1 MYLRHLRSIVLKG
14 NKKMEIVYLIV
25 GLAIGFVITFLFLK
39 NKKTVPIEEVNRI
52 NDEFN
57 SLKIEAG
64 RLTERIKLFEIDKTS
79 LQSDLKNEREKS
91 EQLNSENSAL
101 KSDYS
106 NLQQKLTE
114 QKAEVEELQK
124 KFTTEFENLANRIFD
139 DKTKRFSEQSKT
151 NLQEI
156 LNPLKER
163 ITEFQSKV
171 EETNKESIK
180 GHASLREQLSMLKDM
195 NQQITQEA
203 KNLTEALKG
212 QSKIQGNWGE
222 FILESILEK
231 SGLVK
236 GREYVVQESLTA
248 ESGKRFQPDVI
259 IKLPENKS
267 IVIDSKV
274 SLVAY
279 EKFIS
284 SDDEHQKQLAL
295 REHINSI
302 RSHIKNLSSK
312 NYQNLYQLE
321 SLDFVLMFMPVEPAF
336 ALAVQNDQTIFND
349 AFEMNIVIVSPST
362 LLATLRTI
370 SSIWRQENQNRYALE
385 IARQSGDM
393 LDKFTAFV
401 DDLISVGKGLV
412 NAKDNYDKAMNKLT
426 EGRGNLISRSEKI
439 KQLGAK
445 ASKSLPP
452 AIINRADL
460 DDDNNLTDN

>member
-1 MYLRHLRSIVLKG
+1 
-14 NKKMEIVYLIV
+14 MEIIYLLIGLVV
-25 GLAIGFVITFLFLK
+25 GFIIAYLFLK
-39 NKKTVPIEEVNRI
+39 SKKTIPIEEVNRL
-52 NDEFN
+52 NEEFN
-57 SLKIEAG
+57 SLKVEAG
-64 RLTERIKLFEIDKTS
+64 KFSERIKLLDSDKASLLSEIKG
-79 LQSDLKNEREKS
+79 EREKS
-91 EQLNSENSAL
+91 EKLTSENSSL

-106 NLQQKLTE
+106 NLQQKLIE
-114 QKAEVEELQK
+114 QKEEINTLQE
-124 KFTTEFENLANRIFD
+124 KFTKEFENLANKIFKE
-139 DKTKRFSEQSKT
+139 KTDEFSKQSKT

-156 LNPLKER
+156 LNPLKDR
-163 ITEFQSKV
+163 IVEFQSKV
-171 EETNKESIK
+171 EETNKESIR

-212 QSKIQGNWGE
+212 QSKTQGNWGE

-248 ESGKRFQPDVI
+248 ESGKRYQPDVI

-284 SDDEHQKQLAL
+284 SDDESQKVLAL

-370 SSIWRQENQNRYALE
+370 SSIWRQENQNKNALE
-385 IARQSGDM
+385 IARQAGS
-393 LDKFTAFV
+393 LYDKFVNFYN
-401 DDLISVGKGLV
+401 DLLDVGKKMDS
-412 NAKDNYDKAMNKLT
+412 AKDSYENAMKKIHD
-426 EGRGNLISRSEKI
+426 GRGNLISGVEKI
-439 KQLGAK
+439 KELGAK

-452 AIINRADL
+452 AAINCADIDSDTNLL
-460 DDDNNLTDN
+460 DN

>member
-1 MYLRHLRSIVLKG
+1 
-14 NKKMEIVYLIV
+14 
-25 GLAIGFVITFLFLK
+25 
-39 NKKTVPIEEVNRI
+39 
-52 NDEFN
+52 
-57 SLKIEAG
+57 
-64 RLTERIKLFEIDKTS
+64 
-79 LQSDLKNEREKS
+79 
-91 EQLNSENSAL
+91 
-101 KSDYS
+101 
-106 NLQQKLTE
+106 
-114 QKAEVEELQK
+114 
-124 KFTTEFENLANRIFD
+124 
-139 DKTKRFSEQSKT
+139 
-151 NLQEI
+151 
-156 LNPLKER
+156 
-163 ITEFQSKV
+163 
-171 EETNKESIK
+171 
-180 GHASLREQLSMLKDM
+180 MLKDM

-212 QSKIQGNWGE
+212 QSKTQGNWGE

-236 GREYVVQESLTA
+236 GREYVVQESLTS
-248 ESGKRFQPDVI
+248 ESGRRFQPDVI

-284 SDDEHQKQLAL
+284 SEDENQKALAL

-370 SSIWRQENQNRYALE
+370 SSIWRQEKQNRNALE
-385 IARQSGDM
+385 IAKQSGDM

-401 DDLISVGKGLV
+401 EDLLTVGKGLISV
-412 NAKDNYDKAMNKLT
+412 KDNYDKAMNKLT
-426 EGRGNLISRSEKI
+426 DGRGNLINRAEKI

-452 AIINRADL
+452 NILNRADQ
-460 DDDNNLTDN
+460 DDDTNLLDN

>member
-1 MYLRHLRSIVLKG
+1 
-14 NKKMEIVYLIV
+14 MEILFLIV
-25 GLAIGFVITFLFLK
+25 GLLVGFVIAFLFLK
-39 NKKTVPIEEVNRI
+39 SKKTIPIEEVNRL
-52 NDEFN
+52 NEEFN
-57 SLKIEAG
+57 SLKVEAG
-64 RLTERIKLFEIDKTS
+64 KFSERNKLLESDKTS
-79 LQSDLKNEREKS
+79 LQSELKSEREKS
-91 EQLNSENSAL
+91 EKLTSDNSSL
-101 KSDYS
+101 RSDYS
-106 NLQQKLTE
+106 NLQTKLSE
-114 QKAEVEELQK
+114 QKAEIEELQQ
-124 KFTTEFENLANRIFD
+124 KFTKEFENLANKIFKE
-139 DKTKRFSEQSKT
+139 KTDEFSKQSKT

-163 ITEFQSKV
+163 IVEFQSKV
-171 EETNKESIK
+171 EETNKESIR
-180 GHASLREQLSMLKDM
+180 GHASLREQLSMLKDI

-212 QSKIQGNWGE
+212 QSKTQGNWGE

-236 GREYVVQESLTA
+236 GMQYVVQESLKT

-274 SLVAY
+274 SLVGY
-279 EKFIS
+279 ERIVS
-284 SDDEHQKQLAL
+284 SEKDDEKQSAL

-321 SLDFVLMFMPVEPAF
+321 SLDFVLMFMPIEPAF

-370 SSIWRQENQNRYALE
+370 SSIWRQENQNRNALE
-385 IARQSGDM
+385 IAKQSGDM

-401 DDLISVGKGLV
+401 DDLLSVGKGLIS
-412 NAKDNYDKAMNKLT
+412 AKDNYDKAMNKLVD
-426 EGRGNLISRSEKI
+426 GRGNLVSRAEKI
-439 KQLGAK
+439 KELGAK
-445 ASKSLPP
+445 ASKQLPP
-452 AIINRADL
+452 SIINRADE
-460 DDDNNLTDN
+460 D

>member
-1 MYLRHLRSIVLKG
+1 
-14 NKKMEIVYLIV
+14 MEILFLII
-25 GLAIGFVITFLFLK
+25 GLAVGFVIAFLFLK
-39 NKKTVPIEEVNRI
+39 SKKTIPIEEASKLNEEI
-52 NDEFN
+52 N
-57 SLKIEAG
+57 SLKVDAG
-64 RLTERIKLFEIDKTS
+64 KFSERIKLLEADKAS
-79 LQSDLKNEREKS
+79 LLSELKAEREKS
-91 EQLNSENSAL
+91 EKLTSENSSM
-101 KSDYS
+101 KSDYF
-106 NLQQKLTE
+106 NLQTKLNE
-114 QKAEVEELQK
+114 QKEEIEKLQE
-124 KFTTEFENLANRIFD
+124 KFTKEFENLANRIFEE
-139 DKTKRFSEQSKT
+139 KGSKFTEQNREKL
-151 NLQEI
+151 NEL
-156 LNPLKER
+156 LNPLKDQILRFE
-163 ITEFQSKV
+163 QKV
-171 EETNKESIK
+171 EETNKENIR
-180 GHASLREQLSMLKDM
+180 GNASLREQLSMLKDM

-212 QSKIQGNWGE
+212 QSKTQGNWGE

-274 SLVAY
+274 SLVGY

-284 SDDEHQKQLAL
+284 QEEEHQKQLGL

-302 RSHIKNLSSK
+302 RSHIKNLNSK

-370 SSIWRQENQNRYALE
+370 SSIWRQEKQNRNALE
-385 IARQSGDM
+385 IAKQSGDM
-393 LDKFTAFV
+393 LDKFTSFV
-401 DDLISVGKGLV
+401 DDLLIVGKGLISV
-412 NAKDNYDKAMNKLT
+412 KDNYDKAMNKLT
-426 EGRGNLISRSEKI
+426 DGRGNLINRAEKI

-452 AIINRADL
+452 NILNRADQDDESNLL
-460 DDDNNLTDN
+460 DN

>member
-1 MYLRHLRSIVLKG
+1 
-14 NKKMEIVYLIV
+14 MEILFLIV
-25 GLAIGFVITFLFLK
+25 GLLVGFVIAFLFLK
-39 NKKTVPIEEVNRI
+39 SKKTIPIEEVNRL
-52 NDEFN
+52 NEEFN
-57 SLKIEAG
+57 SLNVEAG
-64 RLTERIKLFEIDKTS
+64 KFSERIKLLESDKTS
-79 LQSDLKNEREKS
+79 LQSELKSEREKS
-91 EQLNSENSAL
+91 EKLTSENSSL
-101 KSDYS
+101 RSDYT
-106 NLQQKLTE
+106 NLQAKLSE
-114 QKAEVEELQK
+114 QKEEINSLQE
-124 KFTTEFENLANRIFD
+124 KFTKEFENLANRIFD
-139 DKTKRFSEQSKT
+139 DKTKRFSEQSKA
-151 NLQEI
+151 NLAEV
-156 LNPLKER
+156 LNPLKEK

-171 EETNKESIK
+171 EETNKESIR

-212 QSKIQGNWGE
+212 QSKTQGNWGE

-284 SDDEHQKQLAL
+284 SDDEHQKELVL

-302 RSHIKNLSSK
+302 RSHIKNLNSK

-370 SSIWRQENQNRYALE
+370 SSIWRQEKQNRNAME
-385 IARQSGDM
+385 IAKQSGDM

-401 DDLISVGKGLV
+401 EDLLTVGKGLISV
-412 NAKDNYDKAMNKLT
+412 KDNYDRAMNKLT
-426 EGRGNLISRSEKI
+426 DGRGNLINRAEKI
-439 KQLGAK
+439 KELGAK
-445 ASKSLPP
+445 TSKSLPP
-452 AIINRADL
+452 AMLNRSKED
-460 DDDNNLTDN
+460 TEE